1 MRPSLYP
8 PAPSTCSAVRF
19 TRAVPIALSLGCLG
33 SLAAGQHRERN
44 VPSCPGCRSTW
55 AGAPAYGGLVLCLC
69 ATLTIATD
77 VAGTRRFRHV
87 SHVSKPSLSRGS
99 IAKRESRDPGA
110 SAVEQ
115 ARYSSELRTDGAG
128 SVTLSGCHWLRACS
142 HCGHRGFVRPQ
153 HQPRLDT
160 SNRREQTVT
169 SHSAVYCHR
178 KLGNQKL
185 WIPTK
190 PNVADDV
197 DCRFLMSRSLEAY
210 LPADKA
216 NRAMLAAAI
225 CVFLRTAAYRRVL
238 MRMMRGICSI

>member
-99 IAKRESRDPGA
+99 IAKKESRDPGA

-128 SVTLSGCHWLRACS
+128 SVTLSGCHCSGHARTVGIEASLGHSTNLVLTLPIDENKPLRATLLS
-142 HCGHRGFVRPQ
+142 
-153 HQPRLDT
+153 
-160 SNRREQTVT
+160 TVIANWAIK
-169 SHSAVYCHR
+169 SSGY
-178 KLGNQKL
+178 Q
-185 WIPTK
+185 
-190 PNVADDV
+190 
-197 DCRFLMSRSLEAY
+197 RSS
-210 LPADKA
+210 
-216 NRAMLAAAI
+216 
-225 CVFLRTAAYRRVL
+225 T
-238 MRMMRGICSI
+238 